1 MRNEHLK
8 VKNTR
13 LYFALLDHYNDDTE
27 HLWDDIIDG
36 ISEEEM
42 NANLRRL
49 AVKLEEKGLIVD
61 EVI

>member
-13 LYFALLDHYNDDTE
+13 LYYALLEHYDNDSE
-27 HLWDDIIDG
+27 HLWDDIIKV
-36 ISEEEM
+36 ISDEEM
-42 NANLRRL
+42 NVILRRV
-49 AVKLEEKGLIVD
+49 AVGLEEKGLIVD